1 MLLKA
6 RTKIK
11 QNKKMIVAEK
21 TGGSK
26 FEPIEEGLYPALCV
40 SIAGIGVQE
49 TPWGDKEKLVL
60 TFEIPSIEREWEKDG
75 EVTKGRAHI
84 SATYTCSLA
93 QKAKLREILE
103 SWRGQAFTPEELQGF
118 DLSAILGKSCQ
129 VLIKHT
135 HKDDKTYANIRE
147 VLKWAGDPLTTET
160 TLANYDPMNHDKA
173 QFDLL
178 PEWIQNKVVPPTAE
192 GIKYDPVIDKEVEEL
207 DDEESVPF

>member
-1 MLLKA
+1 
-6 RTKIK
+6 
-11 QNKKMIVAEK
+11 MIVAEK

-103 SWRGQAFTPEELQGF
+103 SWRGQAFTPEELKGF

-147 VLKWAGDPLTTET
+147 VLKYSGDPLTTDT
-160 TLANYDPMNHDKA
+160 PLVNYDPMNHDNEEFQK
-173 QFDLL
+173 L
-178 PEWIQNKVVPPTAE
+178 PEWIQGKVVAPTAD
-192 GIKYDPVIDKEVEEL
+192 GIKFDPVINKEVEVLE
-207 DDEESVPF
+207 DDGEFVPF

>member
-1 MLLKA
+1 
-6 RTKIK
+6 
-11 QNKKMIVAEK
+11 MIVAEK

-49 TPWGDKEKLVL
+49 TPWGDKEKLVM

-84 SATYTCSLA
+84 SSTFTCSLA
-93 QKAKLREILE
+93 SKAKLREILE
-103 SWRGQAFTPEELQGF
+103 SWRGQAFTPEELKGF

-147 VLKWAGDPLTTET
+147 VLKYSGDPLTTDT
-160 TLANYDPMNHDKA
+160 PLVNYDPMNHDNEEFQK
-173 QFDLL
+173 L
-178 PEWIQNKVVPPTAE
+178 PEWIQGKVVAPTAD
-192 GIKYDPVIDKEVEEL
+192 GIKFDPVINKEVEEVEG
-207 DDEESVPF
+207 DGEFVPF